1 MHLLPCLYCWEKRY
15 IICRL
20 IRRLFVFSV
29 PKFILHTCCAFGSA
43 ILLLGSFNFFEYSLI
58 IIVDGS
64 KLLGTPKKS
73 KSKDLDFFIQAAGLV
88 YHPTQVG
95 ISSGRRAA
103 LVSHH
108 ASACIFLR
116 LDDIQHYVLMIC
128 NSFGIDD
135 IHGFA
140 VILRVA
146 FLYYEPRKKHLLS
159 QLLFG

>member
-1 MHLLPCLYCWEKRY
+1 MGSNIFLHLLPCLYCWEKRY

-29 PKFILHTCCAFGSA
+29 PKFILHTCCVFGSA

-95 ISSGRRAA
+95 ISSKAAFRLCISSRAS
-103 LVSHH
+103 V
-108 ASACIFLR
+108 
-116 LDDIQHYVLMIC
+116 HYLCGLMIYNTTC
-128 NSFGIDD
+128 
-135 IHGFA
+135 
-140 VILRVA
+140 
-146 FLYYEPRKKHLLS
+146 
-159 QLLFG
+159 